1 MAQRITRVVE
11 TGQICA
17 DRSNFRAPC
26 GAPAHTA
33 HKTLILLIPLT
44 RLDSAHCEAEGPGA
58 ANPCGKLGVL
68 RTMEE
73 GRTAFLLPFC
83 CQSSKVSPPRRVSPS
98 AHRPCTRLACRAS
111 PPASLTLRACSPVR
125 PRLRVHRTVHSC
137 ARPGRQFAGGT
148 QEHGGSPSAI
158 AHEITCTN
166 EMRNSQNSSL
176 GLTHTGG
183 RPPTPTFR
191 PTRG

>member
-1 MAQRITRVVE
+1 MRHTL
-11 TGQICA
+11 TGHSRPYTQ
-17 DRSNFRAPC
+17 DQSSPSD
-26 GAPAHTA
+26 GGHTHTA
-33 HKTLILLIPLT
+33 HP
-44 RLDSAHCEAEGPGA
+44 HCEGLG
-58 ANPCGKLGVL
+58 GQSMWKLGVL